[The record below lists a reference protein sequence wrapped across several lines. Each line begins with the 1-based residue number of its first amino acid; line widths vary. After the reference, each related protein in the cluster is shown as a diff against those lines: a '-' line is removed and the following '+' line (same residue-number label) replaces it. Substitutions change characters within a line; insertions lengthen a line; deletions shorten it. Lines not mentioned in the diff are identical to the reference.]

1 MEKIVI
7 IGKCDKNAILG
18 TYSQYAEKIE
28 FDLPCENNEMKYAF
42 DGVFF
47 VGEYDK
53 NTLLGWLGNEH
64 LRISKDEKELEA
76 ELNFF
81 FGIPKKV
88 EIERKILVEMPKE
101 GELKNLELAD
111 YVDISQAYVKKNGSS
126 FRVRKRGKDGDF
138 IYIKTQKTDISA
150 IERTEIEERISE
162 EEYLDCIKGFKLL
175 SKRRWLIINSG
186 KCFELDIF
194 PFWNDKALLEIEL
207 KNADEEFEIP
217 PFLKVIG
224 EVTFDKNYRNSCIAQ
239 KYGVMTD

>member
-1 MEKIVI
+1 MENIVI

-18 TYSQYAEKIE
+18 RYSDYAEKIG
-28 FDLPCENNEMKYAF
+28 FDLPCENNEMKYSF

-53 NTLLGWLGNEH
+53 DMLKGWLGNEH

-81 FGIPKKV
+81 FGIPRKV

-101 GELKNLELAD
+101 GELENLELAD
-111 YVDISQAYVKKNGSS
+111 FVDISQAYVCKNGSR

-138 IYIKTQKTDISA
+138 IYIKTQKSDISI
-150 IERTEIEERISE
+150 IERTETEERITK
-162 EEYLDCIKGFKLL
+162 EEYLSCIKGFKLL
-175 SKRRWLIINSG
+175 SKRRWLIINGG
-186 KCFELDIF
+186 KYFELDVF
-194 PFWNDKALLEIEL
+194 PFWKDKALLEIEL
-207 KNADEEFEIP
+207 KSTDEKFEIP
-217 PFLKVIG
+217 PFLNVIK

-239 KYGVMTD
+239 KYGVPAE